1 MRLYGKVFLCILLLV
16 SISFGVFGAILIQSS
31 FQSTWNREVEIGKNE
46 NQMLKFTL
54 ETALNTIP
62 GDAGSEYYKSNEIA
76 NVVNSV
82 RQGMRLQD
90 AQITLINADKEI
102 VYTSNKQEQGIVL
115 YDAKYQKVNEKLFD
129 KVTSE
134 QSGYQVYQ
142 QKNQYYLTVMSMIDT
157 RLMETGMR
165 LETTVNITHI
175 YKEREQMMRTYR
187 YVMMGVLFGVV
198 IVAVVLSYFLTRSVR
213 HLSKVTRQFA
223 DGDLDSRAKVKSRD
237 EVGMLADDFNQMAD
251 ELQNRVLSL
260 EDQAQRQEEFTAAF
274 AHELK
279 TPLTSIIGYADML
292 RSMNLT
298 EAERMKASDYIY
310 SQGKRLESLSYKL
323 LELLVLKKQK
333 FEQVKFDA
341 DFLVEN
347 VYDLTEVG
355 VREKGITLN
364 KHVEQGVIYGEKDL
378 LVSLFANLIDNSKK
392 ASESGTNIWIK
403 GEQREDGYAITVED
417 EGRGMTEEELGRIT
431 EAFYMVDK
439 SRSRK
444 EGGAGL
450 GMTLCNQIVA
460 LHGASW
466 EMESELGRGTCITVI
481 FPKEVI

>member
-1 MRLYGKVFLCILLLV
+1 MRLYGKVFLSILLLV
-16 SISFGVFGAILIQSS
+16 SLSFGIFGVILIQTS
-31 FQSTWNREVEIGKNE
+31 FQTAWDREVEIGKNE

-82 RQGMRLQD
+82 RQGMKLQD
-90 AQITLINADKEI
+90 AQIALINADEEV

-115 YDAKYQKVNEKLFD
+115 YDAKYHKVNEKLFD

-134 QSGYQVYQ
+134 RSGYQVYRQ
-142 QKNQYYLTVMSMIDT
+142 NNQYYLCVMSMIDT
-157 RLMETGMR
+157 RLMVTGMR
-165 LETTVNITHI
+165 LETTMNITHI
-175 YKEREQMMRTYR
+175 YKERSQMMRTYR
-187 YVMMGVLFGVV
+187 YVMMGVLLGVV

-213 HLSKVTRQFA
+213 HLSKVTRQYA
-223 DGDLDSRAKVKSRD
+223 DGDLNSRAKVKSRD
-237 EVGMLADDFNQMAD
+237 EVGMLADDFNRMAD
-251 ELQNRVLSL
+251 ELQNRMLSL
-260 EDQAQRQEEFTAAF
+260 EDQAQRQEEFTSAF

-323 LELLVLKKQK
+323 MELLVLKKQK
-333 FEQVKFDA
+333 FERVKMDA
-341 DFLVEN
+341 AFLVEN

-355 VREKGITLN
+355 VLEKGITL
-364 KHVEQGVIYGEKDL
+364 KKQVEDGVIYGEKDL

-392 ASESGTNIWIK
+392 ASEPGTSIRIK

-466 EMESELGRGTCITVI
+466 EMESEIGRGTRMTVL
-481 FPKEVI
+481 FPKEEV

>member
-1 MRLYGKVFLCILLLV
+1 M
-16 SISFGVFGAILIQSS
+16 
-31 FQSTWNREVEIGKNE
+31 
-46 NQMLKFTL
+46 
-54 ETALNTIP
+54 
-62 GDAGSEYYKSNEIA
+62 
-76 NVVNSV
+76 NSV

-129 KVTSE
+129 QVTSE

-175 YKEREQMMRTYR
+175 YKERAQMMRTYR

-198 IVAVVLSYFLTRSVR
+198 ILAVVLSYFLTRSVR
-213 HLSKVTRQFA
+213 HLSKVTRPFA

-260 EDQAQRQEEFTAAF
+260 EDQAKRQEEFTAAF

-333 FEQVKFDA
+333 FEQVKLDA

-364 KHVEQGVIYGEKDL
+364 KHVAQGVIYGEKDL

>member
-1 MRLYGKVFLCILLLV
+1 MRLYGKVFLSILLLV

-31 FQSTWNREVEIGKNE
+31 FQSAWNREVEIGKNE

-129 KVTSE
+129 QVTSE

-175 YKEREQMMRTYR
+175 YKERAQMMRTYR

-260 EDQAQRQEEFTAAF
+260 EDQAKRQEEFTAAF

-333 FEQVKFDA
+333 FEQVKLDA

-364 KHVEQGVIYGEKDL
+364 KHVAQGVIYGEKDL

>member
-1 MRLYGKVFLCILLLV
+1 MRLYGKVFLSILLLV

-31 FQSTWNREVEIGKNE
+31 FQSAWNREVEIGKNE

-54 ETALNTIP
+54 ESALNTIP

-90 AQITLINADKEI
+90 AQITLSNADKEI

-157 RLMETGMR
+157 RLMESGMR

-175 YKEREQMMRTYR
+175 YKERAQMMRTYR
-187 YVMMGVLFGVV
+187 YVMIGVLFGVV

-292 RSMNLT
+292 RSMNLS

-333 FEQVKFDA
+333 FEQVKLDA

-403 GEQREDGYAITVED
+403 GEQREDRYAITVED

-481 FPKEVI
+481 FPKEVM

>member
-1 MRLYGKVFLCILLLV
+1 MRLYGKVFLSILLLV

-31 FQSTWNREVEIGKNE
+31 FQSAWNREVEIGKNE

-129 KVTSE
+129 QVTSE

-175 YKEREQMMRTYR
+175 YKERAQMMRTYR

-198 IVAVVLSYFLTRSVR
+198 IVAIVLSYFLTRSVR

-260 EDQAQRQEEFTAAF
+260 EDQAKRQEEFTAAF

-333 FEQVKFDA
+333 FEQVKLDA

>member
-1 MRLYGKVFLCILLLV
+1 MRLYGKVFLSILLLV

-31 FQSTWNREVEIGKNE
+31 FQSAWNREVEIGKNE

>member
-1 MRLYGKVFLCILLLV
+1 MRLYGKVFLSILLLV

-31 FQSTWNREVEIGKNE
+31 FQSAWNREVGIGKNE

-129 KVTSE
+129 QVTSE

-157 RLMETGMR
+157 RLMETEMR

-175 YKEREQMMRTYR
+175 YKERAQMMRTYR

-198 IVAVVLSYFLTRSVR
+198 ILAVVLSYFLTRSVR

-260 EDQAQRQEEFTAAF
+260 EDQAKRQEEFTAAF

-333 FEQVKFDA
+333 FEQVKLDA

-364 KHVEQGVIYGEKDL
+364 KHVAQGVIYGEKDL

-439 SRSRK
+439 SHSRK

>member
-1 MRLYGKVFLCILLLV
+1 MRLYGKVFLSILLLV

-31 FQSTWNREVEIGKNE
+31 FQSAWNREVEIGKNE

-175 YKEREQMMRTYR
+175 YKERAQMMRTYR

-260 EDQAQRQEEFTAAF
+260 EDQAKRQEEFTAAF

-333 FEQVKFDA
+333 FEQVKLDA

-347 VYDLTEVG
+347 VYHLTEVG

-364 KHVEQGVIYGEKDL
+364 KHVEKGVIYGEKDL

-466 EMESELGRGTCITVI
+466 KMESALGRGTCITVI
-481 FPKEVI
+481 FPKEVM

>member
-1 MRLYGKVFLCILLLV
+1 MRLYGKVFLSILLLV

-31 FQSTWNREVEIGKNE
+31 FQSAWNREVGIGKNE

-129 KVTSE
+129 QVTSE

-175 YKEREQMMRTYR
+175 YKERAQMMRTYR

-198 IVAVVLSYFLTRSVR
+198 ILAVVLSYFLTRSVR

-260 EDQAQRQEEFTAAF
+260 EDQAKRQEEFTAAF

-333 FEQVKFDA
+333 FEQVKLDA

-364 KHVEQGVIYGEKDL
+364 KHVAQGVIYGEKDL

>member
-1 MRLYGKVFLCILLLV
+1 MRLYGKVFLSILLLV

-31 FQSTWNREVEIGKNE
+31 FQSAWNREVGIGKNE

-129 KVTSE
+129 QVTSE

-157 RLMETGMR
+157 RLMETEMR

-175 YKEREQMMRTYR
+175 YKERAQMMRTYR

-260 EDQAQRQEEFTAAF
+260 EDQAKRQEEFTAAF

-333 FEQVKFDA
+333 FEQVKLDA

-364 KHVEQGVIYGEKDL
+364 KHVAQGVIYGEKDL

-439 SRSRK
+439 SHSRK

>member
-1 MRLYGKVFLCILLLV
+1 MRLYGKVFLSILLLV

-31 FQSTWNREVEIGKNE
+31 FQSAWNREVEIGKNE

-62 GDAGSEYYKSNEIA
+62 GDVGSEYYKSNEIA

-115 YDAKYQKVNEKLFD
+115 YDAKYQKVNEKLFGQ
-129 KVTSE
+129 VTSE

-175 YKEREQMMRTYR
+175 YKERTQMMRTYR
-187 YVMMGVLFGVV
+187 YVMMGVLFGVM

-260 EDQAQRQEEFTAAF
+260 EDQAKRQEEFTAAF

-333 FEQVKFDA
+333 FEQVKLDA

-364 KHVEQGVIYGEKDL
+364 KHVEKGVIYGEKDL

-481 FPKEVI
+481 FPKEVM

>member
-1 MRLYGKVFLCILLLV
+1 MRLYGKVFLSILLLV

-31 FQSTWNREVEIGKNE
+31 FQSAWNREVGIGKNE

-129 KVTSE
+129 QVTSE

-157 RLMETGMR
+157 RLMETEMR

-175 YKEREQMMRTYR
+175 YKERAQMMRTYR

-198 IVAVVLSYFLTRSVR
+198 ILAVVLSYFLTRSVR

-260 EDQAQRQEEFTAAF
+260 EDQAKRQEEFTAAF

-333 FEQVKFDA
+333 FEQVKLDA

-364 KHVEQGVIYGEKDL
+364 KHVAQGVIYGEKDL

>member
-1 MRLYGKVFLCILLLV
+1 MRLYGKVFLSILLLV

-31 FQSTWNREVEIGKNE
+31 FQSAWNREVGIGKNE

-129 KVTSE
+129 QVTSE

-157 RLMETGMR
+157 RLMETEMR

-175 YKEREQMMRTYR
+175 YKERAQMMRTYR

-198 IVAVVLSYFLTRSVR
+198 ILAVVLSYFLTRSVR

-260 EDQAQRQEEFTAAF
+260 EDQAKRQEEFTAAF

-333 FEQVKFDA
+333 FEQVKLDA

-364 KHVEQGVIYGEKDL
+364 KHVAQGVIYGEKDL

-439 SRSRK
+439 SHSRK

-466 EMESELGRGTCITVI
+466 EMESELGRGTGITVI